1 MDAYAMLSRPIR
13 EYIYEQGWPA
23 LTKIQE
29 GAIRYAKQTT
39 ANLVLAAPTA
49 SGKTEAAF
57 LPAIDAVE
65 KFQTGIR
72 IVYVSPLVALIN
84 DQFKRLS
91 ALCQTLDIPVFQW
104 HKDVSATRKKRL
116 VKEPRGIL
124 LITPES
130 IEAILTIHPEFVS
143 RLFSKVE
150 WVLVDEIHSFI
161 GNDRGYQ
168 LRSLLERLQQAMDN
182 EPRYVAMSATLG
194 ETDRTFV
201 KSFFF
206 NRRETLV
213 LVDRT
218 QKELEYT
225 LDFVPPTGDYKRDFD
240 RVAQK
245 VYERS
250 RTRSLLVFANSRHT
264 VEDFAL
270 RLRKWGVE
278 DRLPIDYFAH
288 YSNLSKALK
297 RSAEV
302 FAKEE
307 GKPFTICCTSTLE
320 LGIDIGAVDEVVQ
333 YDAPMSVSS
342 LAQRVGRSG
351 RRHTP
356 SRLVLIS
363 SEPWLFLQGYAALS
377 LLKRGQLDSV
387 LLVRK
392 PYNVF
397 AHQVLS
403 LVLQR
408 GSIPLDEFR
417 QLNHSMQAW
426 RWVKDDEKTQI
437 FRFLRKQEMIEIC
450 GPDVIAGRALET
462 LMEKG
467 SFFSLFEEDEA
478 FGIYAGDEKLAEVVP
493 PPWMKRGSLIVV
505 AGKAWEVMRMDA
517 KKKRVDVVPAQDGRT
532 LKLGIPGVVVSDAI
546 RQEMK
551 AIMER
556 PYDYPDYPVLRQAIQ
571 NRTTAT
577 FAEDEQGNVRL
588 QTFRGTKINHTLALM
603 LSIVSQTECV
613 RSSEWSSAISLTSR
627 HFDLRKE
634 IEKCQAVSWTKADFT
649 AFFEREP
656 ERVEAFLEKTKY
668 RALLPEPIRIEY
680 ILENLLDIEGAVA
693 FLATLKT
700 KKMVG

>member
-467 SFFSLFEEDEA
+467 SFFFVVRGRRGVWHLRGRRKAGGSRAAAMDEA
-478 FGIYAGDEKLAEVVP
+478 RQPD
-493 PPWMKRGSLIVV
+493 RGG
-505 AGKAWEVMRMDA
+505 GK
-517 KKKRVDVVPAQDGRT
+517 
-532 LKLGIPGVVVSDAI
+532 GVGSDAYGREKEAGRRGARPGWPHAQAWHSGRRRFGRHSAGNESDHGTAI
-546 RQEMK
+546 RLSGLPGFASSHPK
-551 AIMER
+551 
-556 PYDYPDYPVLRQAIQ
+556 PYDGDVCGRRTGECAAANVSGHEDQPHACTHAFDCQPDGM
-571 NRTTAT
+571 RT
-577 FAEDEQGNVRL
+577 
-588 QTFRGTKINHTLALM
+588 
-603 LSIVSQTECV
+603 
-613 RSSEWSSAISLTSR
+613 
-627 HFDLRKE
+627 
-634 IEKCQAVSWTKADFT
+634 
-649 AFFEREP
+649 
-656 ERVEAFLEKTKY
+656 
-668 RALLPEPIRIEY
+668 
-680 ILENLLDIEGAVA
+680 
-693 FLATLKT
+693 
-700 KKMVG
+700 